1 MEAKMKLGPR
11 IREGIFAHAATA
23 GFYLYAILAAPPLA
37 HALKSAL
44 ADPQPVRWPGVLL
57 LAVLLLEPIGL
68 RWKVLFLRRRN
79 RDESFEPQGSML
91 GIVSATVI
99 GHMIVSVLVGMIALD
114 CLGLAGEGADPAW
127 MGAASVALVF
137 KDLLAFFSTGGQQ
150 VSREPPG
157 HWKERLAD
165 FFLLAFGCLAYTAW
179 WQGLFDLGE
188 IATES
193 LGMKLALAP
202 LLGGLFMFLYLPM
215 RLPFLLDECYLRP
228 AQGRKA
234 RILSEL
240 ALGALLGL
248 YPAFF

>member
-1 MEAKMKLGPR
+1 MPERSA
-11 IREGIFAHAATA
+11 IRDGIRDHAAAA
-23 GFYLYAILAAPPLA
+23 GFYLYAFFAAPPLA
-37 HALKSAL
+37 RALKAGL
-44 ADPQPVRWPGVLL
+44 ADPEPLVWPGVLL
-57 LAVLLLEPIGL
+57 RAVLLLEPLGL

-91 GIVSATVI
+91 GVVSAAVI

-127 MGAASVALVF
+127 MGGAAVALVF
-137 KDLLAFFSTGGQQ
+137 KDLLAFFSTGGSQ

-157 HWKERLAD
+157 HWKEHLAD
-165 FFLLAFGCLAYTAW
+165 VVLLAFGCLAYTAW
-179 WQGLFDLGE
+179 WQSLFDLGD

-202 LLGGLFMFLYLPM
+202 LLGGLFVFLYLPM

-228 AQGRKA
+228 AQGR
-234 RILSEL
+234 RGRLLTEL
-240 ALGALLGL
+240 ALGAAVGL
-248 YPAFF
+248 YPCFLA

>member
-1 MEAKMKLGPR
+1 MKLGER
-11 IREGIFAHAATA
+11 MREGILGHAATA
-23 GFYLYAILAAPPLA
+23 GFYLYAIFAAPPLA
-37 HALKSAL
+37 RALKAGL
-44 ADPQPVRWPGVLL
+44 ADPEPLVWPGVLL

-91 GIVSATVI
+91 GVVSAAVI

-127 MGAASVALVF
+127 MGGAAVALVF
-137 KDLLAFFSTGGQQ
+137 KDLLAFFSTGGSQ

-157 HWKERLAD
+157 HWKEHLAEVV
-165 FFLLAFGCLAYTAW
+165 LLAFGCLAYTAW
-179 WQGLFDLGE
+179 WQSLFDLGD

-202 LLGGLFMFLYLPM
+202 LLGGLFVFLYLPM

-228 AQGRKA
+228 AQGR
-234 RILSEL
+234 RGRLLTEL
-240 ALGALLGL
+240 ALGAAVGL
-248 YPAFF
+248 YPCFLA

>member
-1 MEAKMKLGPR
+1 MKLGER
-11 IREGIFAHAATA
+11 MREGIQGHAATA
-23 GFYLYAILAAPPLA
+23 GFYLYAIFAAPPLA
-37 HALKSAL
+37 RALKAGL
-44 ADPQPVRWPGVLL
+44 ADPEPLVWPGVLL

-91 GIVSATVI
+91 GVVSAAVI

-127 MGAASVALVF
+127 MGGAAVALVF
-137 KDLLAFFSTGGQQ
+137 KDLLAFFSTGGSQ

-157 HWKERLAD
+157 HWKEHLAD
-165 FFLLAFGCLAYTAW
+165 VVLLAFGCLAYTAW
-179 WQGLFDLGE
+179 WQSLFDLGD

-202 LLGGLFMFLYLPM
+202 LLGGLFVFLYLPM

-228 AQGRKA
+228 AQGR
-234 RILSEL
+234 RGRLLTEL
-240 ALGALLGL
+240 ALGAAVGL
-248 YPAFF
+248 YPCFLA

>member
-1 MEAKMKLGPR
+1 MKLGER
-11 IREGIFAHAATA
+11 MRGGILGHAATA
-23 GFYLYAILAAPPLA
+23 GFYLYAIFAAPPLA
-37 HALKSAL
+37 RALKAGL
-44 ADPQPVRWPGVLL
+44 ADPEPLVWPGVLL

-91 GIVSATVI
+91 GVVSAAVI

-127 MGAASVALVF
+127 MGGAAVALVF

-150 VSREPPG
+150 TSREPPG

-165 FFLLAFGCLAYTAW
+165 LFLLAFGCLAYTAW
-179 WQGLFDLGE
+179 WQGLLDLGE
-188 IATES
+188 VATEGI
-193 LGMKLALAP
+193 GMKLALAP
-202 LLGGLFMFLYLPM
+202 LLGGLFLFLYLPM
-215 RLPFLLDECYLRP
+215 RLPFLLDECYRRP
-228 AQGRKA
+228 ARGRKA
-234 RILSEL
+234 RIWTEL
-240 ALGALLGL
+240 AFGAALGL